1 MRLVPALGVLVLA
14 ACATAPAEPPAR
26 TGLRAPGE
34 PAEVALERL
43 EQECPDYWER
53 SSPQQRSNL
62 VNRVIAPNYPECVI
76 RFSLGEPQARREVP
90 NVSGSEWWYYD
101 RDPGYLQLTLE
112 EGHLTSWRRCETC
125 RRWYEN

>member
-14 ACATAPAEPPAR
+14 ACATAPPPE
-26 TGLRAPGE
+26 GLRAPGE
-34 PAEVALERL
+34 PAELALERL
-43 EQECPDYWER
+43 KQQCPDYWKQ

-62 VNRVIAPNYPECVI
+62 VHRVIAPDYPECVI
-76 RFSLGEPQARREVP
+76 VFSLGDPQARREVP
-90 NVSGSEWWYYD
+90 NDSGSEWWYYD

-112 EGHLTSWRRCETC
+112 EGRLTSWKRCESC